1 MTMNRAAHTLRN
13 RIITSRLF
21 QIILISAFWLLGE
34 GIVRMT
40 YLPIPGAVAGLAL
53 VLLLLVSGKLKPT
66 TMRGGA
72 QWLLADML
80 LFFVPAVLAVLDH
93 QEFLGIVGLK
103 ILAVIFG
110 GTAAVMCATAL
121 AVDFGYRMMMR
132 LEHRHVSV

>member
-1 MTMNRAAHTLRN
+1 MSSTPVVARHPLHARLRREAN
-13 RIITSRLF
+13 AEKVFRHATQL
-21 QIILISAFWLLGE
+21 SA
-34 GIVRMT
+34 
-40 YLPIPGAVAGLAL
+40 AL
-53 VLLLLVSGKLKPT
+53 VLLLLASGKLKAT

-80 LFFVPAVLAVLDH
+80 LFFVPAVLAILDH

-103 ILAVIFG
+103 ILDVILG